1 MFKGFYLHHSHF
13 WCKIVDASDLRFMV
27 QVSEELETS
36 TNLNS
41 DLQENLKQS
50 LEKVE
55 AKGKKPPPGAWGR
68 GIIYSLQYI
77 VYSIHPWIDILK
89 DFIQSLFDHTTY

>member
-1 MFKGFYLHHSHF
+1 MFKGFYLNPSHF

-41 DLQENLKQS
+41 DLQENLKQT

-55 AKGKKPPPGAWGR
+55 ARGKKPSPPQGR
-68 GIIYSLQYI
+68 G
-77 VYSIHPWIDILK
+77 
-89 DFIQSLFDHTTY
+89 

>member
-1 MFKGFYLHHSHF
+1 
-13 WCKIVDASDLRFMV
+13 MV

-41 DLQENLKQS
+41 DLQENLKQT

-55 AKGKKPPPGAWGR
+55 ARGKKTSPPPGPGG
-68 GIIYSLQYI
+68 GIIYSLQYL
-77 VYSIHPWIDILK
+77 VYTLEWMS
-89 DFIQSLFDHTTY
+89 

>member
-1 MFKGFYLHHSHF
+1 M
-13 WCKIVDASDLRFMV
+13 D

-41 DLQENLKQS
+41 DLQENLKQT

-55 AKGKKPPPGAWGR
+55 ARGKNPSPRVG
-68 GIIYSLQYI
+68 GIIYSLQYL
-77 VYSIHPWIDILK
+77 VYTLEWMS
-89 DFIQSLFDHTTY
+89 

>member
-1 MFKGFYLHHSHF
+1 M
-13 WCKIVDASDLRFMV
+13 D

-41 DLQENLKQS
+41 DLQENLKQT

-55 AKGKKPPPGAWGR
+55 ARGKKPPPQGR
-68 GIIYSLQYI
+68 GGGIIYSLQYL
-77 VYSIHPWIDILK
+77 VYTLEWMS
-89 DFIQSLFDHTTY
+89 

>member
-1 MFKGFYLHHSHF
+1 
-13 WCKIVDASDLRFMV
+13 MV

-41 DLQENLKQS
+41 DLQENLKQT

-55 AKGKKPPPGAWGR
+55 ARGKKPSPPPRAGGR
-68 GIIYSLQYI
+68 GIICSLQYI
-77 VYSIHPWIDILK
+77 VHR
-89 DFIQSLFDHTTY
+89 